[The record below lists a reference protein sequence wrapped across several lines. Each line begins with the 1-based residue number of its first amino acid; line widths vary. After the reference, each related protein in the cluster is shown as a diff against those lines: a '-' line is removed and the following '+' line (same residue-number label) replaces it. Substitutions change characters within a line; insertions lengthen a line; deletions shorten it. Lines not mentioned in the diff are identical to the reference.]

1 MTDHA
6 ARTPQAGT
14 TGDDGKADNPHDRHR
29 IAGYLT
35 AMSVFGSA
43 TAGAA
48 LLGRAKGRELPTS
61 YAVPDL
67 VLGAVA
73 VHKFARLL
81 TKDGVTSPLR
91 APFTEFEGEAGSAE
105 VNEKPVDGPP
115 VRHLLGEML
124 SCPFCVTPWITTGY
138 VATLAVSPR
147 LARAWAAVF
156 GIVGASDFLQQAY
169 GRIRED

>member
-1 MTDHA
+1 MSDS
-6 ARTPQAGT
+6 
-14 TGDDGKADNPHDRHR
+14 PHDRHR
-29 IAGYLT
+29 IVGYLA

-48 LLGRAKGRELPTS
+48 LVGRARGRELPTS
-61 YAVPDL
+61 YAVQDL

-81 TKDGVTSPLR
+81 TKDGVTTPLR

-105 VNEKPVDGPP
+105 VNESPRKDPA
-115 VRHLLGEML
+115 RHVVGEML
-124 SCPFCVTPWITTGY
+124 SCPFCVTPWIATGY
-138 VATLAVSPR
+138 VATLAISPR

-156 GIVGASDFLQQAY
+156 GIVGASDFLQHAY
-169 GRIRED
+169 GRVRED